1 MTGKNKCKILK
12 EIRQMIADENDIPYV
27 TAYCRYKG
35 ECAGTCPACE
45 AELAYLERELLRRQK
60 EGKRNVA
67 IGISVA
73 ALLIA
78 LGSCDAVDNALEKLS
93 EKLGSIVSTGAIV
106 ANTFDVDLNEQ
117 NNV

>member
-45 AELAYLERELLRRQK
+45 AELAYLEKELIKRQK
-60 EGKRNVA
+60 MGKKIAVV
-67 IGISVA
+67 GISAA
-73 ALLIA
+73 ALLFA
-78 LGSCDAVDNALEKLS
+78 LESCDAYHNAVENLIEQIES
-93 EKLGSIVSTGAIV
+93 SSTGGLIA
-106 ANTFDVDLNEQ
+106 ANTFDVDLNG
-117 NNV
+117 